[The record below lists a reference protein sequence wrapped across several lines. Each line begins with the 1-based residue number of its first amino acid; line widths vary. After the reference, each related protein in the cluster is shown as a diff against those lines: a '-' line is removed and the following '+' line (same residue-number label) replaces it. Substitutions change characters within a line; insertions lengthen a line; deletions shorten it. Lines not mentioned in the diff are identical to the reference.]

1 MAILANRVKIKSE
14 SSELGK
20 FVFFYLRK
28 IFTTMLVFV
37 CCVMLYFSHYF
48 GLTATLLDYTG
59 KVMSLGNIIYGE
71 SVNSI
76 KSAYSMIYY
85 FRDLQTENLKLKLQ
99 IAELIKEKD
108 GITLLKNENSS
119 LRNLLNIPKEPDSKF
134 VTARIVSTAINPFSN
149 SAIIQAGQ
157 KEGLK
162 VDDIVLGPKG
172 LIGRIVEVGTQYS
185 SIILVSDH
193 NSRIPVMTEDPKVR
207 GILTKQDIELKI
219 IYLKEG
225 YELKVGEIVY
235 TSGDGKLFP
244 RGIPIATVINVRDK
258 EAVVAPLDNINE
270 IDFVMVL
277 TNEQQ
282 GNK

>member
-1 MAILANRVKIKSE
+1 MAILANRVKIKSG

-28 IFTTMLVFV
+28 IFTTMLVFM
-37 CCVMLYFSHYF
+37 CCMVLYFSHHF
-48 GLTATLLDYTG
+48 GFTTTLLDYSG
-59 KVMSLGNIIYGE
+59 KIMSLGNIIYGE
-71 SVNSI
+71 SVHSI
-76 KSAYSMIYY
+76 KSVYSMIYY
-85 FRDLQTENLKLKLQ
+85 FKDLQTENLKLKLQ
-99 IAELIKEKD
+99 IAELIKVKD
-108 GITLLKNENSS
+108 DIALLKNENSS
-119 LRNLLNIPKEPDSKF
+119 LRNVLNVPKEPDSKF

-157 KEGLK
+157 KEGLR

-172 LIGRIVEVGTQYS
+172 LIGRIVEVGKEYS

-193 NSRIPVMTEDPKVR
+193 NSRIPVTTEDPKVR

-225 YELKVGEIVY
+225 YELKVGEIIY

-244 RGIPIATVINVRDK
+244 RGIPVATVINVRDK
-258 EAVVAPLDNINE
+258 EAVVMPLDNINE
-270 IDFVMVL
+270 IDFVTVL
-277 TNEQQ
+277 TNNLQ
-282 GNK
+282 GN